1 MTAPNA
7 TVLIAEDDPVFRRVL
22 GVAISKH
29 GLKIES
35 VGDGHAA
42 YQRIQQGGI
51 DFLVL
56 DHQMPLCSGIEL
68 LEQLSARGEGEC
80 GIPPTILCTAKS
92 LELDRSELIER
103 FKLIEILHKPF
114 SPKRLGDLILQ
125 NLP

>member
-35 VGDGHAA
+35 VGDGRAA

-68 LEQLSARGEGEC
+68 LEQLSARGG
-80 GIPPTILCTAKS
+80 GNAASRQRFFARQKASNWTAQS
-92 LELDRSELIER
+92 
-103 FKLIEILHKPF
+103 
-114 SPKRLGDLILQ
+114 
-125 NLP
+125 

>member
-1 MTAPNA
+1 MTELNA

-22 GVAISKH
+22 SVAMSKR
-29 GLKIES
+29 GLKIET
-35 VGDGHAA
+35 VGDGFAA

-68 LEQLSARGEGEC
+68 LEQLSTQREKGCA
-80 GIPPTILCTAKS
+80 IPPTILCTAKG
-92 LELDRSELIER
+92 LELDGPDLMQRYQLVG
-103 FKLIEILHKPF
+103 ILHKPF
-114 SPKRLGDLILQ
+114 SPRQMGDLILK